1 MRNSSATQTGGRNIC
16 GSLQDG
22 SKADVEGLKG
32 QKTEDEHPHGK
43 EDGAGAPQVVV
54 HHPSYVGT
62 AVADGAAA
70 RHGLGDEGDGKHV
83 DYAQYNQDRYT
94 GQRPDAGNG
103 DGQSQDGDADG
114 LG

>member
-1 MRNSSATQTGGRNIC
+1 MLIAPDHQRRSHGGAEGLAPEEIEHDEEQQRDPDRGRNIC
-16 GSLQDG
+16 GSLQGG

-32 QKTEDEHPHGK
+32 QKTEDEHSHGK
-43 EDGAGAPQVVV
+43 EDGAGASQVVV

-83 DYAQYNQDRYT
+83 DYAQ
-94 GQRPDAGNG
+94 
-103 DGQSQDGDADG
+103 
-114 LG
+114 